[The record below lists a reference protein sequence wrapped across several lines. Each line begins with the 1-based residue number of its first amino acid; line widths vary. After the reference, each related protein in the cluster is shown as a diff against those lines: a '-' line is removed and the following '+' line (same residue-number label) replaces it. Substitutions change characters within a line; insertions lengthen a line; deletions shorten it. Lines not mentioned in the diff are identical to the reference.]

1 MGCTLELD
9 ADLLSELGEP
19 LEDNRAGTGLLPE
32 PVGPAVPRTRAMV
45 ASQLLLLGGVDA
57 AALPSGVPPAPDRA
71 MYSPKD
77 SFFGRFAPGVV
88 PVGATL
94 HPAASLPSAA
104 TPALPA
110 AWAKRNF
117 CRQNEDSGSR
127 PLSPGEE
134 VCYFDPRKSP
144 SVGRGLGTRLV
155 AHR

>member
-19 LEDNRAGTGLLPE
+19 PEDNRAGTGLTPE

-45 ASQLLLLGGVDA
+45 ASQLLDA

-88 PVGATL
+88 PLGVTL
-94 HPAASLPSAA
+94 HPAASLPL
-104 TPALPA
+104 ALPPA
-110 AWAKRNF
+110 PPVLQGGLQVRKKK
-117 CRQNEDSGSR
+117 CRVGLEVGPTSAGASCSGCV
-127 PLSPGEE
+127 PT
-134 VCYFDPRKSP
+134 
-144 SVGRGLGTRLV
+144 GL
-155 AHR
+155 

>member
-94 HPAASLPSAA
+94 HPAASLPSTRSRAFARRARRRKAA
-104 TPALPA
+104 ARVA
-110 AWAKRNF
+110 A
-117 CRQNEDSGSR
+117 
-127 PLSPGEE
+127 
-134 VCYFDPRKSP
+134 
-144 SVGRGLGTRLV
+144 GR
-155 AHR
+155 